1 MIIDCFNLITV
12 VPDKKYKMQK
22 KHLLIIDDDKRIRN
36 LLKQFL
42 LSYNYRI
49 SLAPNAKQARTLI
62 KNIDFDL
69 LIIDVMMPGEDG
81 LSLTKHISSN
91 FDTPILLLSAKV
103 ETSERILGLEMGADD
118 YLAKPFEPRELV
130 LRVEAILKRNKNKN
144 EARIPNFIN
153 IGDLRYD
160 TIRNELWNGLTQ
172 IHLTSLEIKLMEI
185 FVKKANTII
194 ERAELTQS
202 VLSKSKISNN
212 HTNQN
217 RHIDVQI
224 KRLREK
230 LEINPKS
237 PRYLQTVRGHGY
249 KLAPS

>member
-1 MIIDCFNLITV
+1 
-12 VPDKKYKMQK
+12 MQK
-22 KHLLIIDDDKRIRN
+22 KHLLIIDDDKRIRK

-42 LSYNYRI
+42 LSYSYRV
-49 SLAPNAKQARTLI
+49 SLSPNAKQARSLI

-69 LIIDVMMPGEDG
+69 IIIDVMMPGEDG
-81 LSLTKHISSN
+81 LSLTKHVSSN
-91 FDTPILLLSAKV
+91 FDTPVLLLSAKV

-118 YLAKPFEPRELV
+118 YLGKPFEPRELV
-130 LRVEAILKRNKNKN
+130 LRVESILKRNKDKT
-144 EARIPNFIN
+144 EISLPNFIN
-153 IGDLRYD
+153 IGDLKYD
-160 TIRNELWNGLTQ
+160 TIRNELWNGSTK

-202 VLSKSKISNN
+202 VLSKSKTSKE
-212 HTNQN
+212 HTTPN

-237 PRYLQTVRGHGY
+237 PRYLQTVRGYGY